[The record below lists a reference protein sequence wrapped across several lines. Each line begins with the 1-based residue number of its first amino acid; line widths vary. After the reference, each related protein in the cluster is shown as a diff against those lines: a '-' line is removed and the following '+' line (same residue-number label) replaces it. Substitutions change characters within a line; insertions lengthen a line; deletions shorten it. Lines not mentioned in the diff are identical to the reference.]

1 MNASNSDVIFQ
12 TLKSPIS
19 ILSQVQTTNIYWIP
33 TVCWALG
40 WAISFTGTEIAPG
53 GVGVVMV
60 SPAED
65 EVKLQRER

>member
-1 MNASNSDVIFQ
+1 MCLCVCARARVCVC
-12 TLKSPIS
+12 LLCVPIE
-19 ILSQVQTTNIYWIP
+19 QVPCLVP